1 MPGHVRSLLDLRS
14 LSSDQVQSLFS
25 RAHSLIQTPEA
36 LNYQG
41 QSIALLFFEPS
52 TRTRFSF
59 EAAAHRTGAG
69 ALVFENMQGSSLV
82 KGESEKDTVLNVAAM
97 NPLALVIRANDQFP
111 MQEIASQL
119 SIPVLNAGW
128 GTKGH
133 PTQAL
138 LDAFTLQQEF
148 KDLNKIRL
156 LFVGDIRH
164 SRVVA
169 SHFELLEKLGVEIGL
184 SGPEEF
190 LVDRPGHHLF
200 KRLEEGL
207 EWCDAVMAL
216 RVQFERHKNSFAI
229 TPEDYRINFG
239 LNRQRLTHLRSKG
252 ILMHPGP
259 VNYGIE
265 LEEEILHDSR
275 VRILNQVSNG
285 VLIREA
291 LVRTIL
297 EGRL

>member
-1 MPGHVRSLLDLRS
+1 MPGHIRSLLDLRS
-14 LSSDQVQSLFS
+14 LSTEQVQFLFS
-25 RAHSLIQTPEA
+25 RATSLISNPES
-36 LNYQG
+36 LSYQG
-41 QSIALLFFEPS
+41 QSVALLFFEPS

-59 EAAAHRTGAG
+59 EAAAHRTGLAS
-69 ALVFENMQGSSLV
+69 LVFENIQGSSLV

-97 NPLALVIRANDQFP
+97 NPRAVIIRANDHFP
-111 MQEIASQL
+111 MTEVADQL
-119 SIPVLNAGW
+119 SVPVINAGW

-190 LVDRPGHHLF
+190 LVDRSGSMLF

-216 RVQFERHKNSFAI
+216 RVQFERHQNSFAI
-229 TPEDYRINFG
+229 TPENYRINFA
-239 LNRQRLTHLRSKG
+239 LNRHRLTHLRSKG

-265 LEEEILHDSR
+265 LEEDVLQDSR

-285 VLIREA
+285 VFIREA
-291 LVRTIL
+291 LLRSLL
-297 EGRL
+297 EGRI